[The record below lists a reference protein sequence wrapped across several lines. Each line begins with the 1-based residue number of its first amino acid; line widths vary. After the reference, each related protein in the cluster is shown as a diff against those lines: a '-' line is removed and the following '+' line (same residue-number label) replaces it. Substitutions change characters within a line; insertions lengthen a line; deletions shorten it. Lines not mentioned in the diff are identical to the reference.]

1 VTALGLALS
10 LLIGVSL
17 GFFGGGGSILTV
29 PLLVYVF
36 GLDAKTAIASSLL
49 VVAAASIAGA
59 VQHWRAGNVALRTGV
74 LFGAAGMAG
83 AYAGGRV
90 AAFVDGTL
98 LLFLFAA
105 MMLFTAAAM
114 WRGRRAPTQA
124 SPGSGATGR
133 LVAQGAA
140 VGLFTGLVGAG
151 GGFRTRS
158 TPAVPNAPK
167 PQMYGL
173 PMPTAVGTS
182 LLIIVANTV
191 AGFGGYAAH
200 VTVDFGLVAAVTAAA
215 IAGSFVGSRLAHRV
229 DPASLRRAFAGFVSV
244 MAVFILVREADT
256 WVGTARD
263 ALPATAPQI
272 AFALLMLAIGIAAGR
287 VPRRGESDPLADRGF
302 TQGAGI

>member
-151 GGFRTRS
+151 GGFLIV
-158 TPAVPNAPK
+158 PALALWA
-167 PQMYGL
+167 GL

-287 VPRRGESDPLADRGF
+287 VTRRGESDPLADRGF